1 MTSPSLY
8 VNREVF
14 QARLSSAARCRA
26 SGATKRSLARRIGA
40 PQRNSRP
47 RAGRQGVRRYG
58 LVRAA
63 HFDRLFVY
71 LVRVAVSIT
80 AGADDASS
88 DHREA

>member
-1 MTSPSLY
+1 
-8 VNREVF
+8 
-14 QARLSSAARCRA
+14 
-26 SGATKRSLARRIGA
+26 
-40 PQRNSRP
+40 
-47 RAGRQGVRRYG
+47 
-58 LVRAA
+58 VRAA